1 MPKPNISL
9 PFTYPR
15 EVYPNTSPDK
25 RLHNSNDHN
34 GLALISRAFR
44 SFSLLN
50 RESRE
55 ITTHDLRRATHRR
68 TSLSYRRKISIQHLE
83 YCILYQF
90 HQIAN
95 VLDTE
100 MRCISF
106 CSRTSGL
113 IPFFGLHESQSR
125 ISDTHSKQ
133 LWSSNSM
140 LSAPMTAENR
150 KRKHEHDNT
159 RDGQY

>member
-1 MPKPNISL
+1 MPKPNINP

-15 EVYPNTSPDK
+15 GVNPNTPPDK

-34 GLALISRAFR
+34 GLASISRAFR
-44 SFSLLN
+44 SSLLLN

-55 ITTHDLRRATHRR
+55 ITIHDLRCATHRR
-68 TSLSYRRKISIQHLE
+68 TSLSYRRKSSIQHLE

-106 CSRTSGL
+106 SPGPQGL
-113 IPFFGLHESQSR
+113 SHSLGYMRASQGLV
-125 ISDTHSKQ
+125 ILTA
-133 LWSSNSM
+133 SNYGRVI
-140 LSAPMTAENR
+140 LCCP
-150 KRKHEHDNT
+150 H
-159 RDGQY
+159 Q